1 MNGKEFVDTNILV
14 YAFDRTAGDKRE
26 KATTL
31 LTRLWSERTG
41 CLSLQVIQEFYVTS
55 TKKLAMPAADALA
68 QVERFGKWTVHRPAL
83 DDVLLAIQLHRA
95 KRISF
100 WDALILRSAMA
111 AGCSVLWTED
121 FSAGQRWDDL
131 VVRNPF

>member
-1 MNGKEFVDTNILV
+1 MSGKEFVDTNVLV

-26 KATTL
+26 KAATL
-31 LTRLWSERTG
+31 LTRLWSERAG
-41 CLSLQVIQEFYVTS
+41 CLSLQVIQEFFVTT
-55 TKKLAMPAADALA
+55 TKKLNMPTSEALA
-68 QVERFGKWTVHRPAL
+68 QVERFGKWTIHCPAVNDIL
-83 DDVLLAIQLHRA
+83 IAVQLHRA

-111 AGCSVLWTED
+111 AECSVLWTED
-121 FSAGQRWDDL
+121 LTDGQRWDGL